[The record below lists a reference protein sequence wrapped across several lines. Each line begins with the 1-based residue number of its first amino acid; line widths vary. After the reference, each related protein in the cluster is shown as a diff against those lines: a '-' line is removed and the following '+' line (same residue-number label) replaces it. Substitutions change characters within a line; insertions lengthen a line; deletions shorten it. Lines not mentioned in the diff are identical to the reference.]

1 MGSLTASPF
10 GSPSQALRGHAGIL
24 AELESTAWKDD
35 RRFRIMTVDGGAFS
49 FADLHFQTPSK
60 PRTPGILP
68 YGPYSP
74 GVHNVSI
81 VGADPSR
88 AVGTHFVLIT
98 SPPDGRYAASE
109 AGTQAPPG
117 ADGISVRA
125 LILPAWSGVM
135 AQPGKV
141 SLGADGVSMLSC
153 YGAMPEDA
161 GVAVAAHRY
170 SSGLNGCIGLTS
182 NLS

>member
-1 MGSLTASPF
+1 MDSIPRPAKALSSSPF
-10 GSPSQALRGHAGIL
+10 ESKSQDLWGHAGIL

-74 GVHNVSI
+74 NGHNVSI
-81 VGADPSR
+81 VGADLSR

-98 SPPDGRYAASE
+98 SPPDGRYAARE
-109 AGTQAPPG
+109 AGKEVRAD
-117 ADGISVRA
+117 ADGITVRA

-141 SLGADGVSMLSC
+141 SLSADRSDALLSW
-153 YGAMPEDA
+153 
-161 GVAVAAHRY
+161 
-170 SSGLNGCIGLTS
+170 
-182 NLS
+182 